1 MAKFFKFYPKT
12 PYVSNTSSSGV
23 EVVTNIIA
31 RFAFENK
38 LKENANAFYKY
49 TIKDSDNPEI
59 IARKIYGNSER
70 HWIVLLFNDII
81 DPQFDWPLKYET
93 FTRYVDEKYST
104 SDYADTANTSVSGL
118 SWAQNVSNVQS
129 YYKVITRTSAD
140 GTQIQEKLEVD
151 ANTYANIGTSQVS
164 YTLSD
169 SSTIVES
176 ITTDTKTYY
185 DYENELNEAKR
196 EIKILK
202 EEFVSQVEKEFKR
215 VISL

>member
-1 MAKFFKFYPKT
+1 MAKFFNYYPQT
-12 PYVSNTSSSGV
+12 AYVSNTDSPGV
-23 EVVTNIIA
+23 EVVTNIIS
-31 RFAFENK
+31 RFGFEK
-38 LKENANAFYKY
+38 ELKENANAFYKY
-49 TIKDSDNPEI
+49 TIKDSDTPEI
-59 IARKIYGNSER
+59 IARKFYGHSER

-93 FTRYVDEKYST
+93 FTSYVNEKYS
-104 SDYADTANTSVSGL
+104 SSEYADTANTSVSGL

-151 ANTYANIGTSQVS
+151 ANTYANVGTSTVS

-169 SSTIVES
+169 SSS
-176 ITTDTKTYY
+176 ITETISTETKTYY
-185 DYENELNEAKR
+185 TYENELNEEKR
-196 EIKILK
+196 EIRLLK
-202 EEFVSQVEKEFKR
+202 KEFVSSVEKEFKR

>member
-81 DPQFDWPLKYET
+81 DPQFDWPLRYET
-93 FTRYVDEKYST
+93 FTNYVNEKYS
-104 SDYADTANTSVSGL
+104 SSEYADTANTSVSGL

-151 ANTYANIGTSQVS
+151 ANTYANVGASETSYV
-164 YTLSD
+164 LSD
-169 SSTIVES
+169 GSTSTETISTE
-176 ITTDTKTYY
+176 TKTYY
-185 DYENELNEAKR
+185 TYEQEENEAKR
-196 EIKILK
+196 EINLLK
-202 EEFVSQVEKEFKR
+202 SDFISAVEDEFKR
-215 VISL
+215 VVKT